1 MGLFKKNKV
10 QYGPRRVEI
19 IYGLEQLFLQNDGK
33 DTLYVVAKRGSN
45 IRRICLLKEYEN
57 RTVEVQNEKG
67 ERVMI
72 TLQSVSR

>member
-1 MGLFKKNKV
+1 VFRKKEKI
-10 QYGPRRVEI
+10 QRRVET

-33 DTLYVVAKRGSN
+33 DTLYVVAKRGSS
-45 IRRICLLKEYEN
+45 IRRICLLEEYEK
-57 RTVEVQNEKG
+57 RIVKVQNEKG

>member
-1 MGLFKKNKV
+1 MGIFKKNKI
-10 QYGPRRVEI
+10 QTRVET
-19 IYGLEQLFLQNDGK
+19 IYGLESLFLQNDGK

-45 IRRICLLKEYEN
+45 IRRLCLLEEYEK
-57 RTVEVQNEKG
+57 RTVRIQNEKG